1 MVRKAFDPLT
11 VIPSAAAIRAK
22 LAETARLA
30 ARLRILLAAAE
41 RLEEP
46 SVAIPVLTE
55 PGCDTEGR
63 EGVNA

>member
-22 LAETARLA
+22 LAETERLD
-30 ARLRILLAAAE
+30 ARLRILLALAE

-46 SVAIPVLTE
+46 LVDTPLFTD

-63 EGVNA
+63 EGVNP